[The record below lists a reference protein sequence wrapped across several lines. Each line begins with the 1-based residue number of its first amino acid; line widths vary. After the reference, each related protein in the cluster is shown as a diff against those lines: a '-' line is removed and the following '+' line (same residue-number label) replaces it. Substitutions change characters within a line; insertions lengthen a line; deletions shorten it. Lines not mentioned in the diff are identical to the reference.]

1 VVRFWS
7 VRSGLGHLR
16 TDSVSGEEDEV
27 AQEPLGHQAGRVR
40 QVLRQVQRSI

>member
-1 VVRFWS
+1 MRWLGFG
-7 VRSGLGHLR
+7 RLGHLR